1 MASGTTTTC
10 KNKGCIYH
18 FDQRDRGREGSFL
31 NLANHSVKLDHGEVS
46 ATAIIPRAIAPSFYE
61 HAA

>member
-18 FDQRDRGREGSFL
+18 FDQRDRGGSFL
-31 NLANHSVKLDHGEVS
+31 NLANHSVKLVHCEVS